1 MPPIE
6 TDHVIAATGF
16 RTACGR
22 MGMLAPALRAGLGAD
37 AQATPRVGSGFES
50 RRPGVFLAGLM
61 TAADSG
67 PSMRFVH
74 GVSFTVPHLADGV
87 RRRLRGGRPSGASRC
102 RAAGRR
108 APRRRRPTAERS
120 DR

>member
-16 RTACGR
+16 RASCGR
-22 MGMLAPALRAGLGAD
+22 TGMLAPALPAGFGAG

-74 GVSFTVPHLADGV
+74 GASFTVPQLADGD
-87 RRRLRGGRPSGASRC
+87 RRRPRGGRPSGGLTLPGSRS
-102 RAAGRR
+102 AH
-108 APRRRRPTAERS
+108 APPATA

>member
-1 MPPIE
+1 MGVPPFE
-6 TDHVIAATGF
+6 TGHVIAAPGF
-16 RTACGR
+16 RAAHGR

-61 TAADSG
+61 TAAISA
-67 PSMRFVH
+67 PRCAFVH
-74 GVSFTVPHLADGV
+74 GASFTVRHLVDGV
-87 RRRLRGGRPSGASRC
+87 RRRPRGGRPSGGLTQLGSSSAH
-102 RAAGRR
+102 A
-108 APRRRRPTAERS
+108 RPATA